1 MNLGRSRRRP
11 QRPGPAPST
20 RGRLVVV
27 FFLLLLPV
35 LGLAGRLF
43 WLQVVQG
50 DALAQQARSRQAP
63 SIRPVAIRRPIVDRQ
78 GEVLAWDEVRVRI
91 WAHPV
96 YFQFPGD
103 RDGQRRSAAEVSQ
116 RLAPVLNL
124 PAADLEQRLS
134 GQGSSIRLL
143 EHLSPE
149 TGELVKALGISGID
163 VEIYPQRRYPQGE
176 LFANVVGFLNLERQ
190 PQAGLELSRNTQLQ
204 QGERSPWRLGAG
216 AGAVLPVHTLSMG
229 AITDDAVPLQLS
241 LDARLQRA
249 AYTALSAAMEQWT
262 ATRGAVMVMDVH
274 NGELLALASQP
285 SFDPGRFWQA
295 NPRHFRGWPV
305 EDLYEPG
312 STFKPVN
319 LAIALEEGVIHGNST
334 VHDTG
339 SVVVESWTLHNN
351 RNQVHG
357 VITMPQVLQV
367 SSNVGMVKTMLR
379 LSRERYWRW
388 LHRLE
393 IEQAPDTDL
402 PGATAGQL
410 KSLQVFR
417 SNPIHAAT
425 ASFGQGIA
433 LTPLKLLQLH
443 AALANGGWLV
453 RPHVVRGLRN
463 NGNAMVATPHLPQ
476 RKRVFQEASTAT
488 VRNWMAAATRP
499 AQAPG
504 AGLQPRP
511 VAGKSGTSQKALHG
525 SYDPDTVITSFVAH
539 LPTDQPRFV
548 VLAVVDEPRGQETY
562 GTTVA
567 LPVTYRVI
575 DSIMAL
581 DNLLPAHGGTG

>member
-1 MNLGRSRRRP
+1 M
-11 QRPGPAPST
+11 
-20 RGRLVVV
+20 RLVVV
-27 FFLLLLPV
+27 FLLLLLSV

-43 WLQVVQG
+43 WLQLVQG
-50 DALAQQARSRQAP
+50 DVLAQQARSRQAP
-63 SIRPVAIRRPIVDRQ
+63 ATKLLAVRRPIVDRQ
-78 GEVLAWDEVRVRI
+78 GDVLAWDEMRARI

-116 RLAPVLNL
+116 RLAPVLSRS
-124 PAADLEQRLS
+124 AAELEQRLS
-134 GQGSSIRLL
+134 GQVGSIRLL
-143 EHLSPE
+143 EHLSLE
-149 TGELVKALGISGID
+149 KGELVKALGISGID

-190 PQAGLELSRNTQLQ
+190 PQAGLELSRNAQLR
-204 QGERSPWRLGAG
+204 QGEPSPRLLGG
-216 AGAVLPVHTLSMG
+216 GDTAVLPVNLSMG
-229 AITDDAVPLQLS
+229 AITDDAMQLQLS

-249 AYTALSAAMEQWT
+249 AYTALAAAMEQWT
-262 ATRGAVMVMDVH
+262 AARGAVMVMDVQ

-285 SFDPGRFWQA
+285 SFDPSRFWQA
-295 NPRHFRGWPV
+295 DPRHFRGWPV

-312 STFKPVN
+312 STFKPIN
-319 LAIALEEGVIHGNST
+319 LAIALEEGLIHKNST

-351 RNQVHG
+351 QDQVHG

-379 LSRERYWRW
+379 LSRERYWQW
-388 LHRLE
+388 LHKLE

-453 RPHVVRGLRN
+453 RPHVVQGLRN
-463 NGNAMVATPHLPQ
+463 RDAMVATPPQ
-476 RKRVFQEASTAT
+476 RKRIFQEASTAT
-488 VRNWMAAATRP
+488 VRNWMASAARL

-504 AGLQPRP
+504 AGIHLHP
-511 VAGKSGTSQKALHG
+511 VAGKTGTSQKARLG
-525 SYDPDTVITSFVAH
+525 GYDPDAVTTSFVAH

-548 VLAVVDEPRGQETY
+548 VLAVVDEPRGEETY
-562 GTTVA
+562 GATVA
-567 LPVTYRVI
+567 LPVAYRVI

-581 DNLLPAHGGTG
+581 DNLLPAHGAAS

>member
-1 MNLGRSRRRP
+1 M
-11 QRPGPAPST
+11 
-20 RGRLVVV
+20 RLVVV
-27 FFLLLLPV
+27 FLLLLLSV

-43 WLQVVQG
+43 WLQLVQG
-50 DALAQQARSRQAP
+50 DVLAQQARSRQAP
-63 SIRPVAIRRPIVDRQ
+63 ATKLLAVRRPIVDRQ
-78 GEVLAWDEVRVRI
+78 GDVLAWDEMRARI

-116 RLAPVLNL
+116 RLAPVLSRS
-124 PAADLEQRLS
+124 AAELEQRLS
-134 GQGSSIRLL
+134 GQVGSIRLL
-143 EHLSPE
+143 EHLSLE
-149 TGELVKALGISGID
+149 KGELVKALGISGID

-190 PQAGLELSRNTQLQ
+190 PQAGLELSRNAQLR
-204 QGERSPWRLGAG
+204 QGEPSPRLLGG
-216 AGAVLPVHTLSMG
+216 GDTAVLPVNLSMG
-229 AITDDAVPLQLS
+229 AITDDAMQLQLS

-249 AYTALSAAMEQWT
+249 AYTALAAAMEQWT
-262 ATRGAVMVMDVH
+262 AARGAVMVMDVQ

-285 SFDPGRFWQA
+285 SFDPSRFWQA
-295 NPRHFRGWPV
+295 DPRHFRGWPV

-312 STFKPVN
+312 STFKPIN
-319 LAIALEEGVIHGNST
+319 LAIALEEGLIHKNST

-351 RNQVHG
+351 QDQVHG

-379 LSRERYWRW
+379 LSRERYWQW
-388 LHRLE
+388 LHKLE

-453 RPHVVRGLRN
+453 RPHVVQGLRN
-463 NGNAMVATPHLPQ
+463 RDAMVATPPLPQ
-476 RKRVFQEASTAT
+476 RKRIFQEASTAT
-488 VRNWMAAATRP
+488 VRNWMASAARL

-504 AGLQPRP
+504 AGIHLHP
-511 VAGKSGTSQKALHG
+511 VAGKTGTSQKARLG
-525 SYDPDTVITSFVAH
+525 GYDPDAVTTSFVAH

-548 VLAVVDEPRGQETY
+548 VLAVVDEPRGEETY
-562 GTTVA
+562 GATVA
-567 LPVTYRVI
+567 LPVAYRVI

-581 DNLLPAHGGTG
+581 DNLLPAHGAAS

>member
-1 MNLGRSRRRP
+1 M
-11 QRPGPAPST
+11 
-20 RGRLVVV
+20 VV
-27 FFLLLLPV
+27 FLLLLLSV

-43 WLQVVQG
+43 WLQLVQG
-50 DALAQQARSRQAP
+50 DVLAQQARSRQAP
-63 SIRPVAIRRPIVDRQ
+63 ATKLLAVRRPIVDRQ
-78 GEVLAWDEVRVRI
+78 GDVLAWDEMRARI

-116 RLAPVLNL
+116 RLAPVLSRS
-124 PAADLEQRLS
+124 AAELEQRLS
-134 GQGSSIRLL
+134 GQVGSIRLL
-143 EHLSPE
+143 EHLSLE
-149 TGELVKALGISGID
+149 KGELVKALGISGID

-190 PQAGLELSRNTQLQ
+190 PQAGLELSRNAQLR
-204 QGERSPWRLGAG
+204 QGEPSPRLLGG
-216 AGAVLPVHTLSMG
+216 GDTAVLPVNLSMG
-229 AITDDAVPLQLS
+229 AITDDAMQLQLS

-249 AYTALSAAMEQWT
+249 AYTALAAAMEQWT
-262 ATRGAVMVMDVH
+262 AARGAVMVMDVQ

-285 SFDPGRFWQA
+285 SFDPSRFWQA
-295 NPRHFRGWPV
+295 DPRHFRGWPV

-312 STFKPVN
+312 STFKPIN
-319 LAIALEEGVIHGNST
+319 LAIALEEGLIHKNST

-351 RNQVHG
+351 QDQVHG

-379 LSRERYWRW
+379 LSRERYWQW
-388 LHRLE
+388 LHKLE

-453 RPHVVRGLRN
+453 RPHVVQGLRN
-463 NGNAMVATPHLPQ
+463 RDAMVATPPLPQ
-476 RKRVFQEASTAT
+476 RKRIFQEASTAT
-488 VRNWMAAATRP
+488 VRNWMASAARL

-504 AGLQPRP
+504 AGIHLHP
-511 VAGKSGTSQKALHG
+511 VAGKTGTSQKARLG
-525 SYDPDTVITSFVAH
+525 GYDPDAVTTSFVAH

-548 VLAVVDEPRGQETY
+548 VLAVVDEPRGEETY
-562 GTTVA
+562 GATVA
-567 LPVTYRVI
+567 LPVAYRVI

-581 DNLLPAHGGTG
+581 DNLLPAHGAAS

>member
-1 MNLGRSRRRP
+1 M
-11 QRPGPAPST
+11 
-20 RGRLVVV
+20 VV
-27 FFLLLLPV
+27 FLLLLLSV

-43 WLQVVQG
+43 WLQLVQG
-50 DALAQQARSRQAP
+50 DVLAQQARSRQAP
-63 SIRPVAIRRPIVDRQ
+63 ATKLLAVRRPIVDRQ
-78 GEVLAWDEVRVRI
+78 GDVLAWDEMRARI

-116 RLAPVLNL
+116 RLAPVLSRS
-124 PAADLEQRLS
+124 AAELEQRLS
-134 GQGSSIRLL
+134 GQVGSIRLL
-143 EHLSPE
+143 EHLSLE
-149 TGELVKALGISGID
+149 KGELVKALGISGID

-190 PQAGLELSRNTQLQ
+190 PQAGLELSRNAQLR
-204 QGERSPWRLGAG
+204 QGEPSPRLLGG
-216 AGAVLPVHTLSMG
+216 GDTAVLPVNLSMG
-229 AITDDAVPLQLS
+229 AITDDAMQLQLS

-249 AYTALSAAMEQWT
+249 AYTALAAAMEQWT
-262 ATRGAVMVMDVH
+262 AARGAVMVMDVQ

-285 SFDPGRFWQA
+285 SFDPSRFWQA
-295 NPRHFRGWPV
+295 DPRHFRGWPV

-312 STFKPVN
+312 STFKPIN
-319 LAIALEEGVIHGNST
+319 LAIALEEGLIHKNST

-351 RNQVHG
+351 QDQVHG

-379 LSRERYWRW
+379 LSRERYWQW
-388 LHRLE
+388 LHKLE

-453 RPHVVRGLRN
+453 RPHVVQGLRN
-463 NGNAMVATPHLPQ
+463 RDAMVATPPLPQ
-476 RKRVFQEASTAT
+476 RKRIFQEASTAT
-488 VRNWMAAATRP
+488 VRNWMASAARL

-504 AGLQPRP
+504 AGIHLHP
-511 VAGKSGTSQKALHG
+511 VAGKTGTSQKARLG
-525 SYDPDTVITSFVAH
+525 GYDPDAVTTSFVAH

-548 VLAVVDEPRGQETY
+548 VLAVVDEPRGEETY
-562 GTTVA
+562 GATVA
-567 LPVTYRVI
+567 LPVAYRVI
-575 DSIMAL
+575 DSITDL
-581 DNLLPAHGGTG
+581 DNLLPAHGAAS

>member
-1 MNLGRSRRRP
+1 M
-11 QRPGPAPST
+11 
-20 RGRLVVV
+20 RLVVV
-27 FFLLLLPV
+27 FLLLLLSV

-43 WLQVVQG
+43 WLQLVQG
-50 DALAQQARSRQAP
+50 DVLAQQARSRQAP
-63 SIRPVAIRRPIVDRQ
+63 ATKLLAVRRPIVDRQ
-78 GEVLAWDEVRVRI
+78 GDVLAWDEMRARI
-91 WAHPV
+91 WAHTV

-116 RLAPVLNL
+116 RLAPVLSRS
-124 PAADLEQRLS
+124 AAELEQRLS
-134 GQGSSIRLL
+134 GQVGSIRLL
-143 EHLSPE
+143 EHLSLE
-149 TGELVKALGISGID
+149 KGELVKALGISGID

-190 PQAGLELSRNTQLQ
+190 PQAGLELSRNAQLR
-204 QGERSPWRLGAG
+204 QGEPSPRLLGG
-216 AGAVLPVHTLSMG
+216 GDTAVLPVNLSMG
-229 AITDDAVPLQLS
+229 AITDDAMQLQLS

-249 AYTALSAAMEQWT
+249 AYTALAAAMEQWT
-262 ATRGAVMVMDVH
+262 AARGAVMVMDVQ

-285 SFDPGRFWQA
+285 SFDPSRFWQA
-295 NPRHFRGWPV
+295 DPRHFRGWPV

-312 STFKPVN
+312 STFKPIN
-319 LAIALEEGVIHGNST
+319 LAIALEEGLIHKNST

-351 RNQVHG
+351 QDQVHG

-379 LSRERYWRW
+379 LSRERYWQW
-388 LHRLE
+388 LHKLE

-453 RPHVVRGLRN
+453 RPHVVQGLRN
-463 NGNAMVATPHLPQ
+463 RDAMVATPPLPQ
-476 RKRVFQEASTAT
+476 RKRIFQEASTAT
-488 VRNWMAAATRP
+488 VRNWMASAARL

-504 AGLQPRP
+504 AGIHLHP
-511 VAGKSGTSQKALHG
+511 VAGKTGTSQKARLG
-525 SYDPDTVITSFVAH
+525 GYDPDAVTTSFVAH

-548 VLAVVDEPRGQETY
+548 VLAVVDEPRGEETY
-562 GTTVA
+562 GATVA
-567 LPVTYRVI
+567 LPVAYRVI

-581 DNLLPAHGGTG
+581 DNLLPAHGAAS

>member
-1 MNLGRSRRRP
+1 MGRPRRHP
-11 QRPGPAPST
+11 QQPGPASST
-20 RGRLVVV
+20 QVRLVVV
-27 FFLLLLPV
+27 FLLLLLSV

-43 WLQVVQG
+43 WLQLVQG
-50 DALAQQARSRQAP
+50 DVLAQQARSRQAP
-63 SIRPVAIRRPIVDRQ
+63 ATKLLTVRWPVVDRQ
-78 GEVLAWDEVRVRI
+78 GDVLAWDEMRARI

-116 RLAPVLNL
+116 RLAPVLSRS
-124 PAADLEQRLS
+124 AAELEQRLS
-134 GQGSSIRLL
+134 GQVGSIRLL
-143 EHLSPE
+143 EHLSLE
-149 TGELVKALGISGID
+149 KGELVKALGISGID

-190 PQAGLELSRNTQLQ
+190 PQAGLELSRNAQLR
-204 QGERSPWRLGAG
+204 QGEPSPRLLGG
-216 AGAVLPVHTLSMG
+216 GDTAVLPVNLSMG
-229 AITDDAVPLQLS
+229 AITDDAMQLQLS

-249 AYTALSAAMEQWT
+249 AYTALAAAMEQWT
-262 ATRGAVMVMDVH
+262 AARGAVMVMDVQ

-285 SFDPGRFWQA
+285 SFDPSRFWQA
-295 NPRHFRGWPV
+295 DPRHFRGWPV

-312 STFKPVN
+312 STFKPIN
-319 LAIALEEGVIHGNST
+319 LAIALEEGLIHENST

-351 RNQVHG
+351 QDQVHG

-379 LSRERYWRW
+379 LSRERYWQW
-388 LHRLE
+388 LHKLE

-453 RPHVVRGLRN
+453 RPHVVQGLRN
-463 NGNAMVATPHLPQ
+463 RDAMVATPPLPQ
-476 RKRVFQEASTAT
+476 RKRIFQEASTAT
-488 VRNWMAAATRP
+488 VRNWMASAARL

-504 AGLQPRP
+504 AGIHLHP
-511 VAGKSGTSQKALHG
+511 VAGKTGTSQKARLG
-525 SYDPDTVITSFVAH
+525 GYDPDAVTTSFVAH

-548 VLAVVDEPRGQETY
+548 VLAVVDEPRGEETY
-562 GTTVA
+562 GATVA
-567 LPVTYRVI
+567 LPVAYRVI
-575 DSIMAL
+575 DSITDL
-581 DNLLPAHGGTG
+581 DNLLPAHGAAS

>member
-1 MNLGRSRRRP
+1 M
-11 QRPGPAPST
+11 
-20 RGRLVVV
+20 RLVVV
-27 FFLLLLPV
+27 FLLLLLSV

-43 WLQVVQG
+43 WLQLVQG
-50 DALAQQARSRQAP
+50 DVLAQQARSRQAP
-63 SIRPVAIRRPIVDRQ
+63 ATKLLAVRRPIVDRQ
-78 GEVLAWDEVRVRI
+78 GDVLAWDEMRARI

-116 RLAPVLNL
+116 RLAPVLSRS
-124 PAADLEQRLS
+124 AAELEQRLS
-134 GQGSSIRLL
+134 GQVGSIRLL
-143 EHLSPE
+143 EHLSLE
-149 TGELVKALGISGID
+149 KGELVKALGISGID

-190 PQAGLELSRNTQLQ
+190 PQAGLELSRNAQLR
-204 QGERSPWRLGAG
+204 QGEPSPRLLGG
-216 AGAVLPVHTLSMG
+216 GDTAVLPVNLSMG
-229 AITDDAVPLQLS
+229 AITDDAMQLQLS

-249 AYTALSAAMEQWT
+249 AYTALAAAMEQWT
-262 ATRGAVMVMDVH
+262 AARGAVMVMDVQ

-285 SFDPGRFWQA
+285 SFDPSRFWQA
-295 NPRHFRGWPV
+295 DPRHFRGWPV

-312 STFKPVN
+312 STFKPIN
-319 LAIALEEGVIHGNST
+319 LAIALEEGLIHENST

-351 RNQVHG
+351 QDQVHG

-379 LSRERYWRW
+379 LSRERYWQW
-388 LHRLE
+388 LHKLE

-453 RPHVVRGLRN
+453 RPHVVQGLRN
-463 NGNAMVATPHLPQ
+463 RDAMVATPPLPQ
-476 RKRVFQEASTAT
+476 RKRIFQEASTAT
-488 VRNWMAAATRP
+488 VRNWMASAARL

-504 AGLQPRP
+504 AGIHLHP
-511 VAGKSGTSQKALHG
+511 VAGKTGTSQKARLG
-525 SYDPDTVITSFVAH
+525 GYDPDAVTTSFVAH

-548 VLAVVDEPRGQETY
+548 VLAVVDEPRGEETY
-562 GTTVA
+562 GATVA
-567 LPVTYRVI
+567 LPVAYRVI

-581 DNLLPAHGGTG
+581 DNLLPAHGAAS

>member
-1 MNLGRSRRRP
+1 M
-11 QRPGPAPST
+11 
-20 RGRLVVV
+20 RLVVV
-27 FFLLLLPV
+27 FLLLLLSV

-43 WLQVVQG
+43 WLQLVQG
-50 DALAQQARSRQAP
+50 DVLAQQARSRQAP
-63 SIRPVAIRRPIVDRQ
+63 ATKLLAVRRPIVDRQ
-78 GEVLAWDEVRVRI
+78 GDVLAWDEMRARI

-116 RLAPVLNL
+116 RLAPVLNRS
-124 PAADLEQRLS
+124 AAELEQRLS
-134 GQGSSIRLL
+134 GQVGSIRLL
-143 EHLSPE
+143 EHLSLE
-149 TGELVKALGISGID
+149 KGELVKALGISGID

-190 PQAGLELSRNTQLQ
+190 PQAGLELSRNAQLR
-204 QGERSPWRLGAG
+204 QGEPSPRLLGG
-216 AGAVLPVHTLSMG
+216 GDTAVLPVNLSMG
-229 AITDDAVPLQLS
+229 AITDDAMQLQLS

-249 AYTALSAAMEQWT
+249 AYTALAAAMEQWT
-262 ATRGAVMVMDVH
+262 AARGAVMVMDVQ

-285 SFDPGRFWQA
+285 SFDPSRFWQA
-295 NPRHFRGWPV
+295 DPRHFRGWPV

-312 STFKPVN
+312 STFKPIN
-319 LAIALEEGVIHGNST
+319 LAIALEEGLIHKNST

-351 RNQVHG
+351 QDQVHG

-379 LSRERYWRW
+379 LSRERYWQW
-388 LHRLE
+388 LHKLE

-453 RPHVVRGLRN
+453 RPHVVQGLRN
-463 NGNAMVATPHLPQ
+463 RDAMVATPPLPQ
-476 RKRVFQEASTAT
+476 RKRIFQEASTAT
-488 VRNWMAAATRP
+488 VRNWMASAARL

-504 AGLQPRP
+504 AGIHLHP
-511 VAGKSGTSQKALHG
+511 VAGKTGTSQKARLG
-525 SYDPDTVITSFVAH
+525 GYDPDAVTTSFVAH

-548 VLAVVDEPRGQETY
+548 VLAVVDEPRGEETY
-562 GTTVA
+562 GATVA
-567 LPVTYRVI
+567 LPVAYRVI

-581 DNLLPAHGGTG
+581 DNLLPAHGAAS

>member
-1 MNLGRSRRRP
+1 M
-11 QRPGPAPST
+11 
-20 RGRLVVV
+20 RLVVV
-27 FFLLLLPV
+27 FLLLLLSV

-43 WLQVVQG
+43 WLQLVQG
-50 DALAQQARSRQAP
+50 DVLAQQARSRQAP
-63 SIRPVAIRRPIVDRQ
+63 ATKLLAVRRPIVDRQ
-78 GEVLAWDEVRVRI
+78 GDVLAWDEMRARI

-116 RLAPVLNL
+116 RLAPVLSRS
-124 PAADLEQRLS
+124 AAELEQRLS
-134 GQGSSIRLL
+134 GQVGSIRLL
-143 EHLSPE
+143 EHLSLE
-149 TGELVKALGISGID
+149 KGELVKALGISGID
-163 VEIYPQRRYPQGE
+163 VEIYQQRRYPQGE

-190 PQAGLELSRNTQLQ
+190 PQAGLELSRNAQLR
-204 QGERSPWRLGAG
+204 QGEPSPRLLGG
-216 AGAVLPVHTLSMG
+216 GDTAVLPVNLSMG
-229 AITDDAVPLQLS
+229 AITDDAMQLQLS

-249 AYTALSAAMEQWT
+249 AYTALAAAMEQWT
-262 ATRGAVMVMDVH
+262 AARGAVMVMDVQ

-285 SFDPGRFWQA
+285 SFDPSRFWQA
-295 NPRHFRGWPV
+295 DPRHFRGWPV

-312 STFKPVN
+312 STFKPIN
-319 LAIALEEGVIHGNST
+319 LAIALEEGLIHENST

-351 RNQVHG
+351 QDQVHG
-357 VITMPQVLQV
+357 VITMPLVLQV

-379 LSRERYWRW
+379 LSRERYWQW
-388 LHRLE
+388 LHKLE

-453 RPHVVRGLRN
+453 RPHVVQGLRN
-463 NGNAMVATPHLPQ
+463 RDAMVATPPLPQ
-476 RKRVFQEASTAT
+476 RKRIFQEASTAT
-488 VRNWMAAATRP
+488 VRNWMASAARL

-504 AGLQPRP
+504 AGIHLHP
-511 VAGKSGTSQKALHG
+511 VAGKTGTSQKARLG
-525 SYDPDTVITSFVAH
+525 GYDPDAVTTSFVAH

-548 VLAVVDEPRGQETY
+548 VLAVVDEPRGEETY
-562 GTTVA
+562 GATVA
-567 LPVTYRVI
+567 LPVAYRVI

-581 DNLLPAHGGTG
+581 DNLLPAHGAAS

>member
-1 MNLGRSRRRP
+1 M
-11 QRPGPAPST
+11 
-20 RGRLVVV
+20 RLVVV
-27 FFLLLLPV
+27 FLLLLLSV

-43 WLQVVQG
+43 WLQLVQG
-50 DALAQQARSRQAP
+50 DVLAQQARSRQAP
-63 SIRPVAIRRPIVDRQ
+63 ATKLLTVRWPVVDRQ
-78 GEVLAWDEVRVRI
+78 GDVLAWDEMRARI

-103 RDGQRRSAAEVSQ
+103 RDDQRRSAAEVSQ
-116 RLAPVLNL
+116 RLAPVLNRS
-124 PAADLEQRLS
+124 AAELEQRLS
-134 GQGSSIRLL
+134 GQVGSIRLL
-143 EHLSPE
+143 EHLSLE
-149 TGELVKALGISGID
+149 KGELVKALGISGID

-190 PQAGLELSRNTQLQ
+190 PQAGLELSRNAQLR
-204 QGERSPWRLGAG
+204 QGEPSPRLLEGG
-216 AGAVLPVHTLSMG
+216 DTAVLPVNLSMG
-229 AITDDAVPLQLS
+229 AITDDAMQLQLS

-249 AYTALSAAMEQWT
+249 AYTALAAAMEQWT
-262 ATRGAVMVMDVH
+262 AARGAVMVMDVQ

-285 SFDPGRFWQA
+285 SFDPSRFWQA
-295 NPRHFRGWPV
+295 DPRHFRGWPV

-312 STFKPVN
+312 STFKPIN
-319 LAIALEEGVIHGNST
+319 LAIALEEGLIYDNST

-351 RNQVHG
+351 QGQVHG

-379 LSRERYWRW
+379 LSRERYWQW
-388 LHRLE
+388 LHKLE

-453 RPHVVRGLRN
+453 RPHVVQGLRN
-463 NGNAMVATPHLPQ
+463 RDAMVATPPLPQ
-476 RKRVFQEASTAT
+476 RKRIFQEASTAT
-488 VRNWMAAATRP
+488 VRNWMASAARL

-504 AGLQPRP
+504 AGMHLHP
-511 VAGKSGTSQKALHG
+511 VAGKTGTSQKARLG
-525 SYDPDTVITSFVAH
+525 GYDPDAVTTSFVAH

-548 VLAVVDEPRGQETY
+548 VLAVVDEPRGEETY
-562 GTTVA
+562 GATVA
-567 LPVTYRVI
+567 LPVAYRVI
-575 DSIMAL
+575 DSITDL
-581 DNLLPAHGGTG
+581 DNLLPAHGAAS

>member
-1 MNLGRSRRRP
+1 M
-11 QRPGPAPST
+11 
-20 RGRLVVV
+20 VV
-27 FFLLLLPV
+27 FLLLLLSV

-43 WLQVVQG
+43 WLQLVQG
-50 DALAQQARSRQAP
+50 DVLAQQARSRQAP
-63 SIRPVAIRRPIVDRQ
+63 ATKLLTVRWPVVDRQ
-78 GEVLAWDEVRVRI
+78 GDVLAWDEMRARI

-103 RDGQRRSAAEVSQ
+103 RDDQRRSAEEVSQ
-116 RLAPVLNL
+116 RLAPVLNRS
-124 PAADLEQRLS
+124 AAELEQRLS
-134 GQGSSIRLL
+134 GQVGSIRLL
-143 EHLSPE
+143 EHLSLE
-149 TGELVKALGISGID
+149 KGELVKALGISGID

-190 PQAGLELSRNTQLQ
+190 PQAGLELSRNAQLR
-204 QGERSPWRLGAG
+204 QGEPSPRLLEGG
-216 AGAVLPVHTLSMG
+216 DTAVLPVNLSMG
-229 AITDDAVPLQLS
+229 AITDDAMQLQLS

-249 AYTALSAAMEQWT
+249 AYTALAAAMEQWT
-262 ATRGAVMVMDVH
+262 AARGAVMVMDVQ

-285 SFDPGRFWQA
+285 SFDPSRFWQA
-295 NPRHFRGWPV
+295 DPRHFRGWPV

-312 STFKPVN
+312 STFKPIN
-319 LAIALEEGVIHGNST
+319 LAIALEEGLIYDNST

-351 RNQVHG
+351 QGQVHG

-379 LSRERYWRW
+379 LSRERYWQW
-388 LHRLE
+388 LHKLE

-453 RPHVVRGLRN
+453 RPHVVQGLRN
-463 NGNAMVATPHLPQ
+463 RDAMVATPPSPSANAFSRRHPPPPCATGWHRPPGWRKHPEPGCISIPLPAKPARLRRRASAATTRTPLPRASWLTCPRINLVLWCWRWWMNPAA
-476 RKRVFQEASTAT
+476 RKRMGPPWRCPWRIA
-488 VRNWMAAATRP
+488 
-499 AQAPG
+499 
-504 AGLQPRP
+504 
-511 VAGKSGTSQKALHG
+511 
-525 SYDPDTVITSFVAH
+525 
-539 LPTDQPRFV
+539 
-548 VLAVVDEPRGQETY
+548 
-562 GTTVA
+562 
-567 LPVTYRVI
+567 
-575 DSIMAL
+575 
-581 DNLLPAHGGTG
+581 

>member
-1 MNLGRSRRRP
+1 MGRPRRHP
-11 QRPGPAPST
+11 QQPGPAPST
-20 RGRLVVV
+20 QVRLVVV
-27 FFLLLLPV
+27 FLLLLLSV

-43 WLQVVQG
+43 WLQLVQG
-50 DALAQQARSRQAP
+50 DVLAQQARSRQAP
-63 SIRPVAIRRPIVDRQ
+63 ATKLLTVRWPVVDRQ
-78 GEVLAWDEVRVRI
+78 GDVLAWDEMRARI

-103 RDGQRRSAAEVSQ
+103 RDDQRRSAEEVSQ
-116 RLAPVLNL
+116 RLAPVLNRS
-124 PAADLEQRLS
+124 AAELEQRLS
-134 GQGSSIRLL
+134 GQVGSIRLL
-143 EHLSPE
+143 EHLSLE
-149 TGELVKALGISGID
+149 KGELVKALGISGID

-190 PQAGLELSRNTQLQ
+190 PQAGLELSRNAQLR
-204 QGERSPWRLGAG
+204 QGEPSPRLLEGG
-216 AGAVLPVHTLSMG
+216 DTAVLPVNLSMG
-229 AITDDAVPLQLS
+229 AITDDAMQLQLS

-249 AYTALSAAMEQWT
+249 AYTALAAAMEQWT
-262 ATRGAVMVMDVH
+262 AARGAVMVMDVQ

-285 SFDPGRFWQA
+285 SFDPSRFWQA
-295 NPRHFRGWPV
+295 DPRHFRGWPV

-312 STFKPVN
+312 STFKPIN
-319 LAIALEEGVIHGNST
+319 LAIALEEGLIYDNST

-351 RNQVHG
+351 QGQVHG

-379 LSRERYWRW
+379 LSRERYWQW
-388 LHRLE
+388 LHKLE

-453 RPHVVRGLRN
+453 RPHVVQGLRN
-463 NGNAMVATPHLPQ
+463 RDAMVATPPLPQ
-476 RKRVFQEASTAT
+476 RKRIFQEASTAT
-488 VRNWMAAATRP
+488 VRNWMASAARL

-504 AGLQPRP
+504 AGMHLHP
-511 VAGKSGTSQKALHG
+511 VAGKTGTSQKARLG
-525 SYDPDTVITSFVAH
+525 GYDPDAVTTSFVAH

-548 VLAVVDEPRGQETY
+548 VLAVVDEPRGEETY
-562 GTTVA
+562 GATVA
-567 LPVTYRVI
+567 LPVAYRVI
-575 DSIMAL
+575 DSITDL
-581 DNLLPAHGGTG
+581 DNLLPAHGAAS

>member
-1 MNLGRSRRRP
+1 M
-11 QRPGPAPST
+11 
-20 RGRLVVV
+20 VV
-27 FFLLLLPV
+27 FLLLLLSV

-43 WLQVVQG
+43 WLQLVQG
-50 DALAQQARSRQAP
+50 DVLAQQARSRQAP
-63 SIRPVAIRRPIVDRQ
+63 ATKLLAVRRPIVDRQ
-78 GEVLAWDEVRVRI
+78 GDVLAWDEMRARI

-116 RLAPVLNL
+116 RLAPVLSRS
-124 PAADLEQRLS
+124 AAELEQRLS
-134 GQGSSIRLL
+134 GQVGSIRLL
-143 EHLSPE
+143 EHLSLE
-149 TGELVKALGISGID
+149 KGELVKALGISGID

-190 PQAGLELSRNTQLQ
+190 PQAGLELSRNAQLR
-204 QGERSPWRLGAG
+204 QGEPSPRLLGG
-216 AGAVLPVHTLSMG
+216 GDTAVLPVNLSMG
-229 AITDDAVPLQLS
+229 AITDDAMQLQLS

-249 AYTALSAAMEQWT
+249 AYTALAAAMEQWT
-262 ATRGAVMVMDVH
+262 AARGAVMVMDVQ

-285 SFDPGRFWQA
+285 SFDPSRFWQA
-295 NPRHFRGWPV
+295 DPRHFRGWPV

-312 STFKPVN
+312 STFKPIN
-319 LAIALEEGVIHGNST
+319 LAIALEEGLIHENST

-351 RNQVHG
+351 QDQVHG

-379 LSRERYWRW
+379 LSRERYWQW
-388 LHRLE
+388 LHKLE

-453 RPHVVRGLRN
+453 RPHVVQGLRN
-463 NGNAMVATPHLPQ
+463 RDAMVATPPLPQ
-476 RKRVFQEASTAT
+476 RKRIFQEASTAT
-488 VRNWMAAATRP
+488 VRNWMASAARL

-504 AGLQPRP
+504 AGIHLHP
-511 VAGKSGTSQKALHG
+511 VAGKTGTSQKARLG
-525 SYDPDTVITSFVAH
+525 GYDPDAVTTSFVAH

-548 VLAVVDEPRGQETY
+548 VLAVVDEPRGEETY
-562 GTTVA
+562 GATVA
-567 LPVTYRVI
+567 LPVAYRVI

-581 DNLLPAHGGTG
+581 DNLLPAHGAAS

>member
-1 MNLGRSRRRP
+1 M
-11 QRPGPAPST
+11 
-20 RGRLVVV
+20 VV
-27 FFLLLLPV
+27 FLLLLLSV

-43 WLQVVQG
+43 WLQLVQG
-50 DALAQQARSRQAP
+50 DVLAQQARSRQAP
-63 SIRPVAIRRPIVDRQ
+63 ATKLLTVRWPVVDRQ
-78 GEVLAWDEVRVRI
+78 GDVLAWDEMRARI

-103 RDGQRRSAAEVSQ
+103 RDDQRRSAEEVSQ
-116 RLAPVLNL
+116 RLAPVLNRS
-124 PAADLEQRLS
+124 AAELEQRLS
-134 GQGSSIRLL
+134 GQVGSIRLL
-143 EHLSPE
+143 EHLSLE
-149 TGELVKALGISGID
+149 KGELVKALGISGID

-190 PQAGLELSRNTQLQ
+190 PQAGLELSRNAQLR
-204 QGERSPWRLGAG
+204 QGEPSPRLLEGG
-216 AGAVLPVHTLSMG
+216 DTAVLPVNLSMG
-229 AITDDAVPLQLS
+229 AITDDAMQLQLS

-249 AYTALSAAMEQWT
+249 AYTALAAAMEQWT
-262 ATRGAVMVMDVH
+262 AARGAVMVMDVQ

-285 SFDPGRFWQA
+285 SFDPSRFWQA
-295 NPRHFRGWPV
+295 DPRHFRGWPV

-312 STFKPVN
+312 STFKPIN
-319 LAIALEEGVIHGNST
+319 LAIALEEGLIYDNST

-351 RNQVHG
+351 QGQVHG

-379 LSRERYWRW
+379 LSRERYWQW
-388 LHRLE
+388 LHKLE

-453 RPHVVRGLRN
+453 RPHVVQGLRN
-463 NGNAMVATPHLPQ
+463 RDAMVATPPLPQ
-476 RKRVFQEASTAT
+476 RKRIFQEASTAT
-488 VRNWMAAATRP
+488 VRNWMASAARL

-504 AGLQPRP
+504 AGMHLHP
-511 VAGKSGTSQKALHG
+511 VAGKTGTSQKARLG
-525 SYDPDTVITSFVAH
+525 GYDPDAVTTSFVAH

-548 VLAVVDEPRGQETY
+548 VLAVVDEPRGEETY
-562 GTTVA
+562 GATVA
-567 LPVTYRVI
+567 LPVAYRVI
-575 DSIMAL
+575 DSITDL
-581 DNLLPAHGGTG
+581 DNLLPAHGAAS

>member
-1 MNLGRSRRRP
+1 M
-11 QRPGPAPST
+11 
-20 RGRLVVV
+20 RLVVV
-27 FFLLLLPV
+27 FLLLLLSV

-43 WLQVVQG
+43 WLQLVQG
-50 DALAQQARSRQAP
+50 DVLAQQARSRQAP
-63 SIRPVAIRRPIVDRQ
+63 ATKLLTVRWPVVDRQ
-78 GEVLAWDEVRVRI
+78 GDVLAWDEMRARI

-103 RDGQRRSAAEVSQ
+103 RDDQRRSAEEVSQ
-116 RLAPVLNL
+116 RLAPVLNRS
-124 PAADLEQRLS
+124 AAELEQRLS
-134 GQGSSIRLL
+134 GQVGSIRLL
-143 EHLSPE
+143 EHLSLE
-149 TGELVKALGISGID
+149 KGELVKALGISGID

-190 PQAGLELSRNTQLQ
+190 PQAGLELSRNAQLR
-204 QGERSPWRLGAG
+204 QGEPSPRLLEGG
-216 AGAVLPVHTLSMG
+216 DTAVLPVNLSMG
-229 AITDDAVPLQLS
+229 AITDDAMQLQLS

-249 AYTALSAAMEQWT
+249 AYTALAAAMEQWT
-262 ATRGAVMVMDVH
+262 AARGAVMVMDVQ

-285 SFDPGRFWQA
+285 SFDPSRFWQA
-295 NPRHFRGWPV
+295 DPRHFRGWPV

-312 STFKPVN
+312 STFKPIN
-319 LAIALEEGVIHGNST
+319 LAIALEEGLIYDNST

-351 RNQVHG
+351 QGQVHG

-379 LSRERYWRW
+379 LSRERYWQW
-388 LHRLE
+388 LHKLE

-453 RPHVVRGLRN
+453 RPHVVQGLRN
-463 NGNAMVATPHLPQ
+463 RDAMVATPPLPQ
-476 RKRVFQEASTAT
+476 RKRIFQEASTAT
-488 VRNWMAAATRP
+488 VRNWMASAARL

-504 AGLQPRP
+504 AGMHLHP
-511 VAGKSGTSQKALHG
+511 VAGKTGTSQKARLG
-525 SYDPDTVITSFVAH
+525 GYDPDAVTTSFVAH

-548 VLAVVDEPRGQETY
+548 VLAVVDEPRGEETY
-562 GTTVA
+562 GATVA
-567 LPVTYRVI
+567 LPVAYRVI
-575 DSIMAL
+575 DSITDL
-581 DNLLPAHGGTG
+581 DNLLPAHGAAS

>member
-1 MNLGRSRRRP
+1 MGRPRRHP
-11 QRPGPAPST
+11 QQPGPASST
-20 RGRLVVV
+20 QVRLVVV
-27 FFLLLLPV
+27 FLLLLLSV

-43 WLQVVQG
+43 WLQLVQG
-50 DALAQQARSRQAP
+50 DVLAQQARSRQAP
-63 SIRPVAIRRPIVDRQ
+63 ATKLLAVRRPIVDRQ
-78 GEVLAWDEVRVRI
+78 GDVLAWDEMRARI

-116 RLAPVLNL
+116 RLAPVLSRS
-124 PAADLEQRLS
+124 AAELEQRLS
-134 GQGSSIRLL
+134 GQVGSIRLL
-143 EHLSPE
+143 EHLSLE
-149 TGELVKALGISGID
+149 KGELVKALGISGID

-190 PQAGLELSRNTQLQ
+190 PQAGLELSRNAQLR
-204 QGERSPWRLGAG
+204 QGEPSPRLLGG
-216 AGAVLPVHTLSMG
+216 GDTAVLPVNLSMG
-229 AITDDAVPLQLS
+229 AITDDAMQLQLS

-249 AYTALSAAMEQWT
+249 AYTALAAAMEQWT
-262 ATRGAVMVMDVH
+262 AARGAVMVMDVQ

-285 SFDPGRFWQA
+285 SFDPSRFWQA
-295 NPRHFRGWPV
+295 DPRHFRGWPV

-312 STFKPVN
+312 STFKPIN
-319 LAIALEEGVIHGNST
+319 LAIALEEGLIHENST

-351 RNQVHG
+351 QDQVHG

-379 LSRERYWRW
+379 LSRERYWQW
-388 LHRLE
+388 LHKLE

-453 RPHVVRGLRN
+453 RPHVVQGLRN
-463 NGNAMVATPHLPQ
+463 RDAMVATPPLPQ
-476 RKRVFQEASTAT
+476 RKRIFQEASTAT
-488 VRNWMAAATRP
+488 VRNWMASAARL

-504 AGLQPRP
+504 AGIHLHP
-511 VAGKSGTSQKALHG
+511 VAGKTGTSQKARLG
-525 SYDPDTVITSFVAH
+525 GYDPDAVTTSFVAH

-548 VLAVVDEPRGQETY
+548 VLAVVDEPRGEETY
-562 GTTVA
+562 GATVA
-567 LPVTYRVI
+567 LPVAYRVI

-581 DNLLPAHGGTG
+581 DNLLPAHGAAS